1 MTNHPIPSWR
11 NSTSQPS
18 ITDDPLIHDSEL
30 RRIAGGV
37 SSMTIWR
44 WRKAGILPPALVI
57 NGRNYSRKSV
67 IDDALSRAISQAD
80 GIHHPLAA

>member
-11 NSTSQPS
+11 DSTSQAS
-18 ITDDPLIHDSEL
+18 ITDDPLISDSEL
-30 RRIAGGV
+30 RRIAGGITH
-37 SSMTIWR
+37 MTVWR

-67 IDDALSRAISQAD
+67 IDEALSRAIGLTD
-80 GIHHPLAA
+80 GTPHSLAA

>member
-1 MTNHPIPSWR
+1 MTTNPIPSWR
-11 NSTSQPS
+11 DQTSQAS

-44 WRKAGILPPALVI
+44 WRKAGILPAPLVI

-67 IDDALSRAISQAD
+67 IDDALSRAIGQAD
-80 GIHHPLAA
+80 GTSHSLAA

>member
-1 MTNHPIPSWR
+1 MTDHQIPSWR
-11 NSTSQPS
+11 DSTSQAS

-67 IDDALSRAISQAD
+67 IDDALSRAIGPTD
-80 GIHHPLAA
+80 GVPHSMAA

>member
-1 MTNHPIPSWR
+1 MTDHQIPSWR
-11 NSTSQPS
+11 DQSSQAS

-30 RRIAGGV
+30 RRIAGGI
-37 SSMTIWR
+37 SCMTIWR

-67 IDDALSRAISQAD
+67 IDEALARAIGLTD
-80 GIHHPLAA
+80 GTPHSLAA